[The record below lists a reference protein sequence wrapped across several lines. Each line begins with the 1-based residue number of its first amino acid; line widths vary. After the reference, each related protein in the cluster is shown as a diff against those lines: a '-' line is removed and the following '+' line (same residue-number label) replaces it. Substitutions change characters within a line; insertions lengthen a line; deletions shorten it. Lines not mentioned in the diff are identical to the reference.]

1 MCLAVACCL
10 TESQNSRAPLWAPP
24 TLRVP
29 VLGVPTRRRRYGQAD
44 GRADPQ
50 LAVRKMELM
59 AARWEEFDLDNAV
72 WYLPAERTK
81 TGVAV
86 DIPLPPPAV
95 EWLRELKRLAGNS
108 AWVLPARKM
117 QNRMIPHVCDST
129 LSVALSK
136 VKHGLPPFTVHDF
149 RRTARTHLSAL
160 GVDPHIAERCLNH
173 KIKGVEGIYDRHS
186 YFAERKEALTK
197 LAAFIVAC
205 ETGNNWNVVPLRQA
219 KRTAS

>member
-1 MCLAVACCL
+1 MRSAKGFSVENTL
-10 TESQNSRAPLWAPP
+10 TVKL
-24 TLRVP
+24 LLV
-29 VLGVPTRRRRYGQAD
+29 
-44 GRADPQ
+44 

-59 AARWEEFDLDNAV
+59 GARWEEFDLDAAV

-81 TGVAV
+81 TSVAV

-95 EWLRELKRLAGNS
+95 EWLRDLKRLASIN

-117 QNRMIPHVCDST
+117 QNRMIPHVCEST
-129 LSVALSK
+129 LPVALAK
-136 VKHGLPPFTVHDF
+136 VKHGLPRFTVHDF

-186 YFAERKEALTK
+186 YFSERKGALAK
-197 LAAFIVAC
+197 LAAFVVAC
-205 ETGNNWNVVPLRQA
+205 EAGKNWNVVALQQEQ
-219 KRTAS
+219 RTMS